1 MKHLKFLLNVTLLLG
16 CMAMQAQP
24 ISTSMLQSK
33 KMPEGT
39 VYYLPKTVIHFHLLI
54 EKKTYTPGIF
64 CKYAEKYLLRQDAG
78 QEKDI
83 NHRLVHFQMSL
94 TGVRDTSK
102 CFIVNLKGKSA
113 TAEIHLSE
121 DGVLQSVNDT
131 PISTQPLQPFQPVP
145 QQRQVDPMQY
155 LSGEAR
161 MAGSMARKA
170 EITALQM
177 AELQEHRQLLITGEA
192 EEMPSDRAQLQLML
206 DEIDLQYERLL
217 SLFIGTTTCD
227 TTEHHIAICPD
238 KEMQRE
244 VIFRISKQ
252 QGLVDKDD
260 LSGIPFYLTL
270 EDLHQ
275 HTQKKFDFP
284 ENKKNEG
291 FYTNVPGIAHLTL
304 YREDQLL
311 ATYNYPLA
319 QFGFIELQGGFLFK
333 HYPTQLVL
341 NPITGAIEKLHAEIP
356 EKKKQK

>member
-1 MKHLKFLLNVTLLLG
+1 MKHLRLLLNTALLL
-16 CMAMQAQP
+16 CCITMRAQP
-24 ISTSMLQSK
+24 ISNSLLQLE

-39 VYYLPKTVIHFHLLI
+39 VYYLPKTAIHFHLLI

-64 CKYAEKYLLRQDAG
+64 SKYAEKYLLRQNVG
-78 QEKDI
+78 QEKDV
-83 NHRLVHFQMSL
+83 NHRLIHFQMSQ

-113 TAEIHLSE
+113 TSKIYLSE
-121 DGVLQSVNDT
+121 DGVLQAVNDA
-131 PISTQPLQPFQPVP
+131 PISV
-145 QQRQVDPMQY
+145 QQRESFRPAPRKPQIDPMKY

-177 AELQEHRQLLITGEA
+177 AELQEHRQLLITGDA
-192 EEMPSDRAQLQLML
+192 EEMPADHAQLQLML
-206 DEIDLQYERLL
+206 NEIDLQYERLQ
-217 SLFIGTTTCD
+217 SLFVGTTTCD
-227 TTEHHIAICPD
+227 TTEHHVVLCPD

-244 VIFRISKQ
+244 VIFRLSKQ

-275 HTQKKFDFP
+275 HTQQEFDFP

-291 FYTNVPGIAHLTL
+291 FYINVPGIARLTL
-304 YREDQLL
+304 YREDQQL

-319 QFGFIELQGGFLFK
+319 QFGFTALQGGFLFK

-356 EKKKQK
+356 EKKK